1 MMINLIK
8 DKDLV
13 FRLDTVK
20 VIKSGDKKYKVLKLD
35 KAPIGVRA
43 CKSTEFGGM

>member
-1 MMINLIK
+1 M
-8 DKDLV
+8 D
-13 FRLDTVK
+13 FETCCEK
-20 VIKSGDKKYKVLKLD
+20 VKSGDKKYKVLKLD